1 MRRKMRR
8 PGRTRPT
15 IKPVL
20 KTYRRG
26 GMGNGRKNLVH
37 RGEIIIKSPFG
48 N

>member
-8 PGRTRPT
+8 PKKTT
-15 IKPVL
+15 KPVL

-26 GMGNGRKNLVH
+26 GMGNGKRNLVH